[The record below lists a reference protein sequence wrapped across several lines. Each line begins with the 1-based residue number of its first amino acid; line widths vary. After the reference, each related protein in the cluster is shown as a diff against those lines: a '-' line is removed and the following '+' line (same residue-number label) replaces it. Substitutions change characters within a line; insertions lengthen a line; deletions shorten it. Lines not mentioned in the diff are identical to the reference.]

1 MMVMLMMLMVA
12 PRVRGRGG
20 GEGRGERRGR
30 RPVQR
35 LVRAQASVALPPLV
49 LDEQQDVRQGEA
61 AVALAA
67 GQQVRVP
74 FQGLALSRSQPGG
87 VLRVFV
93 W

>member
-1 MMVMLMMLMVA
+1 MLMMVA

-20 GEGRGERRGR
+20 GERRGERRGW

-35 LVRAQASVALPPLV
+35 LVRAQAPVALPPLV
-49 LDEQQDVRQGEA
+49 LDKQQDVRQGEA
-61 AVALAA
+61 GVALAA

-74 FQGLALSRSQPGG
+74 FQGLSLSRSQPGG